1 MSEFMVSIPDV
12 ILTPD
17 NRHPDIMN
25 TIDKKERQ
33 KEYFKNWYEKRV
45 KKEGLRA
52 DCECGTN
59 VAYMNL
65 CNHRKTKKHARL
77 MKAKEDQQHI

>member
-1 MSEFMVSIPDV
+1 MSEFVVPIPDA
-12 ILTPD
+12 ILTD
-17 NRHPDIMN
+17 KHKGPDIM
-25 TIDKKERQ
+25 IDKKERQ
-33 KEYFKNWYEKRV
+33 KEYFKKWYDNKV

-52 DCECGTN
+52 DCECGCN

-77 MKAKEDQQHI
+77 MKAKEEQI

>member
-1 MSEFMVSIPDV
+1 MSEFIVSIPDV
-12 ILTPD
+12 ILTKGHKQPD
-17 NRHPDIMN
+17 VMIP
-25 TIDKKERQ
+25 DKKERQ
-33 KEYFKNWYEKRV
+33 KEYFKKWYDNKV

-52 DCECGTN
+52 DCECGCN

-77 MKAKEDQQHI
+77 MKEKEGSV